1 MSLEGGLNGVS
12 APPVEGSVSVTATDP
27 KDSLAA
33 PHAGSALA
41 LDLSSPVTGTG
52 LAHHDWP
59 DQKPGRPD
67 AGSCLIT
74 VLPHGDPIQA
84 GADLMHPN
92 DWRTP

>member
-1 MSLEGGLNGVS
+1 M
-12 APPVEGSVSVTATDP
+12 
-27 KDSLAA
+27 
-33 PHAGSALA
+33 
-41 LDLSSPVTGTG
+41 VTGTG

-67 AGSCLIT
+67 VGSCLIT
-74 VLPHGDPIQA
+74 VLPHGDPTQA